1 MGGKS
6 INIGLVGA
14 GVVGGGVVKVL
25 RAQESFFRGALG
37 LPLRLARV
45 ADKDTGRLA
54 ALPTGDAILSGSAS
68 DVLGD
73 PSIDIAVELI
83 GGTGYARTF
92 VLEALRAGKHVVTA
106 NKALLATHGP
116 EIFREAEKND
126 VSVYFEASVGG
137 GMPVIKTIREAMIG
151 NDISSVRAIINGT
164 CNYILTRMTREG
176 LGFAEVLKEAQ
187 ARGYAEADPELD
199 VGGGDSGHKVAIMAS
214 LLYWGHVP
222 FEAVSV
228 EGIKDMTSEDIE
240 FARELGYV
248 VKLLG
253 VIRREGPDSPID
265 ARVHPAMLRSD
276 HILASVS
283 DAFNAV
289 LLRGDA
295 VGDILLY
302 GKGAG
307 EMPTASAVVSDIVD
321 VARNIAGG
329 TPRRLSMDYYGGQ
342 GSLPMKSIDDLR
354 SRYYLRF
361 AVLDEPGVL
370 AAIAS
375 VFARHSISIASVVQR
390 EAVEGQSVSVI
401 FVTHEAVERNL
412 RAALAEVEAEDF
424 VRARNGPGRIEQL
437 EAAGGARARIAFP

>member
-1 MGGKS
+1 MCEKG

-14 GVVGGGVVKVL
+14 GVVGGGVVKVF
-25 RAQESFFRGALG
+25 REQESFFRRSLG
-37 LPLRLARV
+37 LPLRLARI
-45 ADKDTGRLA
+45 ADKDTNRFA
-54 ALPTGDAILSGSAS
+54 SLPTGDAALSSSAA

-73 PSIDIAVELI
+73 PAIDIVVELI
-83 GGTGYARTF
+83 GGTGYAREF
-92 VLEALRAGKHVVTA
+92 VLEALRRGKHVVTA
-106 NKALLATHGP
+106 NKALLATHGS
-116 EIFREAEKND
+116 EIFREAEKNN

-151 NDISSVRAIINGT
+151 NDVSSARAIINGT
-164 CNYILTRMTREG
+164 CNYILTRMSREG
-176 LGFAEVLKEAQ
+176 LSFAEALKDAQ

-199 VGGGDSGHKVAIMAS
+199 VGGGDSGHKIAIMAS
-214 LLYWGHVP
+214 LLYGGHVP
-222 FEAVSV
+222 YDAVSV
-228 EGIKDMTSEDIE
+228 EGIKDMTPEDIE
-240 FARELGYV
+240 YARELGYV

-253 VIRREGPDSPID
+253 VIRREKPDSAIE
-265 ARVHPAMLRSD
+265 ARVHPAMLRKD

-289 LLRGDA
+289 LLRGNA

-307 EMPTASAVVSDIVD
+307 ELPTASAVVSDIVD

-329 TPRRLSMDYYGGQ
+329 TPRRISMSYYD
-342 GSLPMKSIDDLR
+342 GSVKLPMKSIDDLV

-361 AVLDEPGVL
+361 TVVDKPGVL

-390 EAVEGQSVSVI
+390 EAVEGESVSVI
-401 FVTHEAVERNL
+401 FLTHKAVEKNL
-412 RAALAEVEAEDF
+412 RAALSEVETMDF
-424 VRARNGPGRIEQL
+424 VRARTMVIRIE
-437 EAAGGARARIAFP
+437 E

>member
-1 MGGKS
+1 MGAKEIG
-6 INIGLVGA
+6 IGLVGA
-14 GVVGGGVVKVL
+14 GVVGGGVVKVF
-25 RAQESFFRGALG
+25 REQEAFFRDKLG
-37 LPLRLARV
+37 LPLHLARV
-45 ADKDTGRLA
+45 VDKDRGRFDS
-54 ALPTGDAILSGSAS
+54 LPTGDALLSSSAD

-73 PSIDIAVELI
+73 GAIDIAVELI
-83 GGTGYARTF
+83 GGTGYAREF
-92 VLEALRAGKHVVTA
+92 VLEALRRGKHVVTA
-106 NKALLATHGP
+106 NKALLARHGP
-116 EIFREAEKND
+116 EIFREAERHD

-151 NDISSVRAIINGT
+151 NDISSARTIINGT
-164 CNYILTRMTREG
+164 CNYILTRMTHEG
-176 LGFAEVLKEAQ
+176 RPFAEILAEAQ
-187 ARGYAEADPELD
+187 AKGYAEADPELD

-214 LLYWGHVP
+214 LLYDGYVP
-222 FEAVSV
+222 YSSVSV
-228 EGIKDMTSEDIE
+228 EGIKDMAPEDIA

-253 VIRREGPDSPID
+253 VIRRERPDSPIEV
-265 ARVHPAMLRSD
+265 RVHPAMLRKD

-283 DAFNAV
+283 DVFNAV
-289 LLRGDA
+289 LLRGSA

-329 TPRRLSMDYYGGQ
+329 TPRRLSMDYYDEARP
-342 GSLPMKSIDDLR
+342 LPVKGIDQLV

-361 AVLDEPGVL
+361 SVLDVPGVL

-390 EAVEGQSVSVI
+390 GAVEGESVPVI
-401 FVTHEAVERNL
+401 FVTHNAVEASV
-412 RAALAEVEAEDF
+412 RAALAEVEAMDF
-424 VRARNGPGRIEQL
+424 IRAPTRIIRIE
-437 EAAGGARARIAFP
+437 E